1 MLTFGVFV
9 LHLSI
14 GLMLEMSALESLYS
28 GQITLSTP
36 LTKPNIFSNAFFL
49 NEELRVI
56 PK

>member
-1 MLTFGVFV
+1 MLTFGVFD

-28 GQITLSTP
+28 GQTFP
-36 LTKPNIFSNAFFL
+36 MQFFFP
-49 NEELRVI
+49 NEELGVI